1 MAMKDPQYG
10 VSSVDTRSAAPVI
23 DQGLRAFMLSVYNHM
38 ALGVA
43 LTGLVALG
51 VFMMATTETG
61 GVLELTAFGQ
71 LIFASPLKWVAILA
85 PFAIVLVMSFG
96 SERLS
101 ASTARLLFYAYAT
114 LIGVSMA
121 SIFLIYTGASIARV
135 FFVTAASFGALSLY
149 GYTTKRD
156 LSAMGSFMMMGLF
169 GLIFGSLVNLFLA
182 SGPFQLALTLG
193 GVVIFAGLTAWD
205 TQKLK
210 LMYSSQASSEETDK
224 LAIYGALDLYLD
236 FINLFMMLLRL
247 LGDRR

>member
-1 MAMKDPQYG
+1 MAMQDPNYG
-10 VSSVDTRSAAPVI
+10 VSSVDTRSAAPAI
-23 DQGLRAFMLSVYNHM
+23 DQGLRTFMLSVYNHM

-51 VFMMATTETG
+51 VFMLATTETG
-61 GVLELTAFGQ
+61 GVLQLTAFGQ

-96 SERLS
+96 SARLS

-169 GLIFGSLVNLFLA
+169 GLIIGSLVNLFLA